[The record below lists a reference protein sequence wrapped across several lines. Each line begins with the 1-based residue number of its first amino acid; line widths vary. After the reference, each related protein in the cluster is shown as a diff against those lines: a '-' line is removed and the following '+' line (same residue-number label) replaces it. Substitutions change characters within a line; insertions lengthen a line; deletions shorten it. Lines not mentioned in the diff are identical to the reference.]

1 MSGMDRGTWP
11 LTYVE
16 CRERFRLAAAEVG
29 ADAAPHRLDAVGR
42 HGEEL
47 TIDVVQVGSDRP
59 RRALLVLSGTH
70 GIEGY
75 AGSAMQRDLLAHLA
89 EREVP
94 ADAAVVLVHAVNPW
108 GMSWWRRA
116 NEHNV
121 DLNRNWG
128 AGTGTVERPAND
140 AYAEIHELLCPDG
153 ERPPD
158 GDRFV
163 AELTRLSTT
172 RGLDWVRAA
181 ITAGQSSHP
190 DGLYFAGRELQP
202 STRLVDTIASDRLL
216 GAEAVLAIDLHTGH
230 GRWGTSTLLSKAPP
244 GGGDDCWI
252 RETFADT
259 PIETSGTPEAIS
271 ATKGGQLAPG
281 LLTRLGQGRHRTLT
295 FELGTRS
302 ETRMIVAERAEHW
315 AHRFDRRSDPAGAAA
330 VWEHRVCSMPD
341 DAEWER
347 TALVLGRRVLHRALD
362 VLPHL

>member
-1 MSGMDRGTWP
+1 MTGGTWP

-16 CRERFRLAAAEVG
+16 CRERFRRAATEAGAELEANRIDG
-29 ADAAPHRLDAVGR
+29 VGR
-42 HGEEL
+42 HGEDL
-47 TIDVVQVGSDRP
+47 TIDVAQLGSGRP
-59 RRALLVLSGTH
+59 RRVLLVLSGTH

-89 EREVP
+89 GRDLPDDV
-94 ADAAVVLVHAVNPW
+94 AVIVVHAVNPW

-128 AGTGTVERPAND
+128 AGTGGVERPDNE

-153 ERPPD
+153 EQAPD

-163 AELTRLSTT
+163 TELTRLSET

-181 ITAGQSSHP
+181 ITAGQVSHP

-202 STRLVDTIASDRLL
+202 STRRLDAIATDRLV
-216 GAEAVLAIDLHTGH
+216 GAEAVLAVDLHTGH
-230 GRWGTSTLLSKAPP
+230 GRWGTSTLLSKAPL
-244 GGGDDCWI
+244 GGDDDRWI
-252 RETFADT
+252 RRTFADT
-259 PIETSGTPEAIS
+259 PIETSGAPEAIS
-271 ATKGGQLAPG
+271 ATKSGQLAPG
-281 LLTRLGQGRHRTLT
+281 LLARLGEGRHRSLT

-315 AHRFDRRSDPAGAAA
+315 AHRFDRRNDPVGAAA

-341 DAEWER
+341 DADWEE
-347 TALVLGRRVLHRALD
+347 TALVLGRRVLHRAMD
-362 VLPHL
+362 VLPDL